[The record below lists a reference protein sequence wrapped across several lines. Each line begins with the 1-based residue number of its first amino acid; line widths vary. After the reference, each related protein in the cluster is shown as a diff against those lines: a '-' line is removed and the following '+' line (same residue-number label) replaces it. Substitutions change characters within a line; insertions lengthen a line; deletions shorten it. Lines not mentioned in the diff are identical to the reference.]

1 MKRVTSEMTPICS
14 AMGMNSSG
22 GMGPNSSS
30 VRRQSASA
38 ATNRCALSDHTGCK
52 FMVKPSCSAARRT
65 TSAMAL
71 RRWMAFIMPGV
82 HTHGVFGSSFF
93 DSSVAYSSAATT
105 SPGVRA
111 ITG

>member
-1 MKRVTSEMTPICS
+1 MNRVTSDMTPICS

-22 GMGPNSSS
+22 GIGPSSSS

-38 ATNRCALSDHTGCK
+38 ATNRRALSDHIGCR
-52 FMVKPSCSAARRT
+52 FRVKPPRSAARRT

-71 RRWMAFIMPGV
+71 RRWMAPIISGEQ
-82 HTHGVFGSSFF
+82 TQGVFGSSFL
-93 DSSVAYSSAATT
+93 DSTVAYSRAATT

-111 ITG
+111 MAG